1 MKLSHRRATQQ
12 CMTCPICQST
22 PHRHRASCLLS
33 TTPCALTGNSSEAG
47 ATPDVYLLQQRAP
60 AMLGRQAEFAENLV
74 EWAQSQGFAQLVV
87 LSGLDA
93 TLRKDRQLLGE
104 MTRWV
109 ERLLGVEKGCN

>member
-1 MKLSHRRATQQ
+1 MHRRAAQQ
-12 CMTCPICQST
+12 SVTCPICHSQ
-22 PHRHRASCLLS
+22 PHRHQASCLLS
-33 TTPCALTGNSSEAG
+33 TTPCALTGNSGEG
-47 ATPDVYLLQQRAP
+47 DATPDMYLLQQRAP

-109 ERLLGVEKGCN
+109 GRLLGVEKGCN